1 MRCLPPETSPAEGR
15 SWLIERVWPAAS
27 APLPVEVRAADGAEP
42 VLRAGWFHPGEG
54 TAAGMLKLL
63 PAGEDPQL
71 RALAAAAADGVVV
84 SHRPAKRAVVRR
96 ETGRGTGNGAAAGAG
111 SGGGGGTQFI
121 KVVRPGRASDIVDGI
136 RRAQAFDGPFRTP
149 RVLASDE
156 STVTFEALRGTSL
169 HEAHRFSAHDW
180 EVAWAQV
187 LEAWE
192 TTIQHP
198 GELPEGTPVHDAE
211 AEIAVLRQWAQHA
224 QTVIDDVELLV
235 EAVESAAHQL
245 QEAPLGKLV
254 PAHRDLHDKQLM
266 WSPDHGAGI
275 LDVDTACLAPP
286 ALDLANLRAH
296 AKWRAEQGVWTLEQ
310 SAAVVRAIN
319 DTAYRAGVAQD
330 TLSAYE
336 QATLLRLGCVYAFR
350 PRYAA
355 AAAELRCSLLP
366 APASRG

>member
-1 MRCLPPETSPAEGR
+1 MHYLPPETSPAEGR

-27 APLPVEVRAADGAEP
+27 APLPVEVRAADGVEP

-54 TAAGMLKLL
+54 ASASTLQLL
-63 PAGEDPQL
+63 PAGEDPRL
-71 RALAAAAADGVVV
+71 KALASAAADGVVV
-84 SHRPAKRAVVRR
+84 SHRPGKRAVVRR
-96 ETGRGTGNGAAAGAG
+96 EGGA
-111 SGGGGGTQFI
+111 GGGGTRFV
-121 KVVRPGRASDIVDGI
+121 KVVRPGRTAEIMEGI

-149 RVLASDE
+149 RVLGSDE
-156 STVTFEALRGTSL
+156 STVSFEALRGTSL
-169 HEAHRFSAHDW
+169 HEAHRFSAADW

-198 GELPEGTPVHDAE
+198 GELPEGTPVHDAD
-211 AEIAVLRQWAQHA
+211 AEIAVLRRWAQHA
-224 QTVIDDVELLV
+224 QPVIEDFELLV
-235 EAVESAAHQL
+235 DAVESAAHRL
-245 QEAPLGKLV
+245 QEAPAGKVV
-254 PAHRDLHDKQLM
+254 PAHRDLHDKQLL
-266 WSPDHGAGI
+266 WSPDHGPGV

-296 AKWRAEQGVWTLEQ
+296 ARWRAEQGVWSREQ

-350 PRYAA
+350 PRYPA
-355 AAAELRCSLLP
+355 AAAELRRALRSSLP
-366 APASRG
+366 G